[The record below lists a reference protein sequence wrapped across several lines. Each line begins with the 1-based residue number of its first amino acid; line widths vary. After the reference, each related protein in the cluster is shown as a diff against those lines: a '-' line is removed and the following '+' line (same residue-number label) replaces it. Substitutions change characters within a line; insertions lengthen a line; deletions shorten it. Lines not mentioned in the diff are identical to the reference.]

1 MPEEIQATEQTEKTE
16 PAAST
21 SVFEGYRDE
30 PLPFG
35 AYLGLVALFFTLLGA
50 ILVPARRRGALPERT
65 TWSDL
70 ILLGIATHKLARL
83 LQAERSPPACCA
95 RRSHTT
101 KGQDDV
107 PGEVCDV
114 ARGEGVQRAIGEL
127 LTCPLC
133 LGAWLA
139 ALFTGGQL
147 LGTRATRAAGGLFTM
162 LAISDFLHLC
172 YTALSDKAK

>member
-35 AYLGLVALFFTLLGA
+35 AYLGIVALFFTLLGA

-83 LQAERSPPACCA
+83 LSRAQSTSVLRAPFAHYERPSE
-95 RRSHTT
+95 
-101 KGQDDV
+101 V

-147 LGTRATRAAGGLFTM
+147 LAPRATRAAGGLFTM